1 MAHFAKLNSQNI
13 VENVIVVHN
22 NELLEN
28 GAESEEKGIAFCK
41 SLFGSETTWVQTSY
55 NGTFRKR
62 YAAIGGTYDAELDAF
77 IYPKPFPSFVFN
89 SETIDW
95 EAPVPYPTDSKYYR
109 WDEDTVSWVEVVIP
123 TE

>member
-28 GAESEEKGIAFCK
+28 GAESEAKGIAFCK
-41 SLFGSETTWVQTSY
+41 SLFGSDTTWVQTSY

-77 IYPKPFPSFVFN
+77 IYEKPFPSFVFN

-95 EAPVPYPTDSKYYR
+95 EAPVPYPTDGKYYV
-109 WDEDTVSWVEVVIP
+109 WNEDTVSWVEVVIP
-123 TE
+123 E